1 MMDGYISLSAA
12 LICYVETYFYNI
24 CAFLPTALSQGEDNF
39 VLCPEEALAW
49 NNRKLHILEELLTYN
64 ATILCLEEVDC
75 FDYLQQN
82 LADAGYSGIFL
93 PKPDSPCLYSAHC
106 VGPDGCAL
114 FWRSDEVTQIF
125 QKGIVLHD
133 DDGQETNQVAL
144 LCRFT
149 LKELKKEFYVVVTHL
164 KSKTP
169 FWQLRHE
176 QGKYLEKV
184 LSEVTVDF
192 PVIICGDFNAE
203 PNEKVYQVFRE
214 SIMDLGSAYC
224 HLNPQE
230 EEPSFTTW
238 KIRGGTHGKNKE
250 VAHCIDYIWYS
261 RSELRP
267 ISLLK
272 FPSEDE
278 IGKDRLPS
286 LSYPSDHLSLVVDFG
301 FIKHLQE
308 TDM

>member
-1 MMDGYISLSAA
+1 M
-12 LICYVETYFYNI
+12 
-24 CAFLPTALSQGEDNF
+24 
-39 VLCPEEALAW
+39 
-49 NNRKLHILEELLTYN
+49 
-64 ATILCLEEVDC
+64 
-75 FDYLQQN
+75 
-82 LADAGYSGIFL
+82 
-93 PKPDSPCLYSAHC
+93 
-106 VGPDGCAL
+106 
-114 FWRSDEVTQIF
+114 TQIF

-224 HLNPQE
+224 HLSPQE